1 MLETATHA
9 PARRPAA
16 ERRFAVFA
24 WFVLAYNVGVV
35 LRVAYVR
42 ASRAS
47 VGM

>member
-9 PARRPAA
+9 PARPTAA

-24 WFVLAYNVGVV
+24 WFVLAHNIGVV
-35 LRVAYVR
+35 LWGAYVR

-47 VGM
+47 VGI